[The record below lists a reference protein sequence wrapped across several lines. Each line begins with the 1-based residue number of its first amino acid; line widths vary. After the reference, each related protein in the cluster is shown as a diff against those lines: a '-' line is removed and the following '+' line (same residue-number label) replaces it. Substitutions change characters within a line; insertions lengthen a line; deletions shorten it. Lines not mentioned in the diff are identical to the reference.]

1 MRKLKKVLKPLK
13 AEVNLQE
20 KPQVYKSAVVEVISR
35 KHLGYPNTGDF
46 SERHTTDQWCKFQGL
61 CPIWV

>member
-1 MRKLKKVLKPLK
+1 MRKLKRVLKLPK

-20 KPQVYKSAVVEVISR
+20 KPPVYEFAVVEVISR
-35 KHLGYPNTGDF
+35 KHLGYPNTEDF
-46 SERHTTDQWCKFQGL
+46 SKRHTTDQWCKFQGL

>member
-1 MRKLKKVLKPLK
+1 MRKLKKVLELLT

-20 KPQVYKSAVVEVISR
+20 KPPVYETAVVEVILR

-46 SERHTTDQWCKFQGL
+46 SERHTTNQWCTFQGL